1 MTDTKFR
8 FNNQTLDTINTEVAF
23 GTDGNI
29 YLTNISRDKVVDLIA
44 VPLAA
49 WTDRDVMKRLVVR
62 VGIARGIW

>member
-29 YLTNISRDKVVDLIA
+29 YLTNISRDKVVDLVA

-49 WTDRDVMKRLVVR
+49 WTDRDVMKRLVVQ

>member
-1 MTDTKFR
+1 MTDTEFR
-8 FNNQTLDTINTEVAF
+8 FNNQTLDSMNTEVAF

-29 YLTNISRDKVVDLIA
+29 YLTNIDHDKVVDLIA

>member
-1 MTDTKFR
+1 MTNTEFR
-8 FNNQTLDTINTEVAF
+8 FNNQTLDSMNTEVAF

-49 WTDRDVMKRLVVR
+49 WTDRDMMKRLLVW
-62 VGIARGIW
+62 RGIERGWW

>member
-8 FNNQTLDTINTEVAF
+8 FNNQTLDTMNTEVAY
-23 GTDGNI
+23 GTDDNI
-29 YLTNISRDKVVDLIA
+29 YLTNISRDKVVDLIM

-49 WTDRDVMKRLVVR
+49 WTDRDVMKRLLVQ

>member
-1 MTDTKFR
+1 MTNTEFR
-8 FNNQTLDTINTEVAF
+8 FNNQTLDSMNTEVAF